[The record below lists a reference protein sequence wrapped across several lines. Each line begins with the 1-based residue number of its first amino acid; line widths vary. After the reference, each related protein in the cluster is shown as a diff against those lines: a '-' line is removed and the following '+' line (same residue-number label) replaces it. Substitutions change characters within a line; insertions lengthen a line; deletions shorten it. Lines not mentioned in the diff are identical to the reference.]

1 MDIMTKRTVALGL
14 ASWLLPFLVS
24 FLFID
29 RAGQSL
35 IPQPLFKSIM
45 VVVGGGVGT
54 ALLAIAFRQVTPTL
68 RSGLALGLL
77 WLCINLALDIVVLVP
92 MMKVS
97 VTTYVQDV
105 GLRYLLIPII
115 AAGIGLVAER
125 ERVAR

>member
-29 RAGQSL
+29 RAGQFL

-45 VVVGGGVGT
+45 VVLGGGIGT

>member
-1 MDIMTKRTVALGL
+1 MTKRTVALGL

-29 RAGQSL
+29 RAGQFL
-35 IPQPLFKSIM
+35 IPQPLFKSLM

-97 VTTYVQDV
+97 VATYVQDV

-125 ERVAR
+125 DRFAR

>member
-1 MDIMTKRTVALGL
+1 MTKRTVALGL

-29 RAGQSL
+29 RAGQFL

-97 VTTYVQDV
+97 VATYVQDV

>member
-97 VTTYVQDV
+97 VATYVQDV

>member
-29 RAGQSL
+29 RAGQFL

-97 VTTYVQDV
+97 VATYVQDV

-125 ERVAR
+125 DRLAR